1 MPFVAFFFAK
11 VRKTIYLCNNFLKE
25 KQKNNKNMAMTA
37 NEIRDSFKKYFE
49 SKGHQIVPSAPM
61 VIKDDPTL
69 MFTNAGMNQWKDIIL
84 GLRDPEPRRRADSQK
99 CLRVSGKHNDLEE
112 VGHDTYHHTMFEML
126 GNWSFGDYFKEGA
139 IDMAWEYL
147 VDVLGLDP
155 KDLYVTIFEGSK
167 EENLERDD
175 EAAGYWLKHVPADH
189 IINGNKHD
197 NFWEMGDTGPCGP
210 CSEIHLDSRSPEEKA
225 KVPGRDL
232 VNKDNPQVI
241 EIWNIVFMQFNRK
254 ADGSLENLSMNVID
268 TGMGFERLVRAL
280 QGKQSNYD
288 TDIFQ
293 PLIQVMAQKAGVRYG
308 DAEPTDVA
316 MRVIVDHLRAI
327 AFSIADG
334 QLPGN
339 AKAGY
344 VVRRI
349 LRRAVRYGYTFLG
362 QKQAFMYSLVPALIQ
377 EMGASYPE
385 LEAQKELIMKVMKE
399 EEDSFLRTLENGIR
413 LLNGVMEEAR
423 AAGSTVIAGDKAFT
437 LFDTFGFPLD
447 LTELICRENGLTV
460 DEEGFRVEMEKQ
472 KARAR
477 NDAQVEMGDWTVVS
491 EGESSFVGYDYTEYT
506 CHILKYREVKQKKGV
521 VYEVML
527 DSTPFYG
534 EMGGEIGDQGVL
546 CNEAETINVIDTK
559 KENGVPV
566 HIVDR
571 IPSRPEAEFMA
582 CVDVDKRRAIE
593 ANHTCTHLLDQALKE
608 VLGAHVEQKGSLVT
622 PDGLRFDFSHFEKVT
637 PEQLREVEHLV
648 NQRIREDIP
657 LQEHRDLP
665 IEEARKLGAIALF
678 GEKYGDRVRVIQFGE
693 SIEFCG
699 GCHASST
706 GRLGMVRIISES
718 SIAAGIRRIEAITG
732 RAVEEM
738 MDKTQDLV
746 NSLRALFN
754 NAPNLT
760 AAIQKAIND
769 NAELKKQVEEFK
781 AQQIVELRKVL
792 LEKARDINGTRVV
805 SAVLPIDAQT
815 AKDIVFQL
823 RGSYTGRM
831 LVVLGNNDAGKPG
844 LTVSLSEELVAEGKH
859 AGKMVKEAGRLI
871 QGGGGGQAHF
881 ATAGGRLA
889 DGLTEAVAKVV
900 SLAGFEA

>member
-1 MPFVAFFFAK
+1 
-11 VRKTIYLCNNFLKE
+11 
-25 KQKNNKNMAMTA
+25 
-37 NEIRDSFKKYFE
+37 
-49 SKGHQIVPSAPM
+49 
-61 VIKDDPTL
+61 
-69 MFTNAGMNQWKDIIL
+69 
-84 GLRDPEPRRRADSQK
+84 
-99 CLRVSGKHNDLEE
+99 
-112 VGHDTYHHTMFEML
+112 
-126 GNWSFGDYFKEGA
+126 
-139 IDMAWEYL
+139 
-147 VDVLGLDP
+147 
-155 KDLYVTIFEGSK
+155 
-167 EENLERDD
+167 
-175 EAAGYWLKHVPADH
+175 
-189 IINGNKHD
+189 
-197 NFWEMGDTGPCGP
+197 
-210 CSEIHLDSRSPEEKA
+210 
-225 KVPGRDL
+225 
-232 VNKDNPQVI
+232 
-241 EIWNIVFMQFNRK
+241 
-254 ADGSLENLSMNVID
+254 
-268 TGMGFERLVRAL
+268 
-280 QGKQSNYD
+280 
-288 TDIFQ
+288 
-293 PLIQVMAQKAGVRYG
+293 
-308 DAEPTDVA
+308 
-316 MRVIVDHLRAI
+316 
-327 AFSIADG
+327 
-334 QLPGN
+334 
-339 AKAGY
+339 
-344 VVRRI
+344 
-349 LRRAVRYGYTFLG
+349 
-362 QKQAFMYSLVPALIQ
+362 
-377 EMGASYPE
+377 
-385 LEAQKELIMKVMKE
+385 
-399 EEDSFLRTLENGIR
+399 
-413 LLNGVMEEAR
+413 
-423 AAGSTVIAGDKAFT
+423 
-437 LFDTFGFPLD
+437 
-447 LTELICRENGLTV
+447 
-460 DEEGFRVEMEKQ
+460 
-472 KARAR
+472 
-477 NDAQVEMGDWTVVS
+477 
-491 EGESSFVGYDYTEYT
+491 
-506 CHILKYREVKQKKGV
+506 
-521 VYEVML
+521 
-527 DSTPFYG
+527 
-534 EMGGEIGDQGVL
+534 
-546 CNEAETINVIDTK
+546 
-559 KENGVPV
+559 
-566 HIVDR
+566 
-571 IPSRPEAEFMA
+571 MA

-781 AQQIVELRKVL
+781 AQQIVELRKAL

>member
-1 MPFVAFFFAK
+1 MAYTPKLTYKGRPLVRCGNDIYYGSMKEPFV
-11 VRKTIYLCNNFLKE
+11 VYL
-25 KQKNNKNMAMTA
+25 Q
-37 NEIRDSFKKYFE
+37 
-49 SKGHQIVPSAPM
+49 
-61 VIKDDPTL
+61 
-69 MFTNAGMNQWKDIIL
+69 
-84 GLRDPEPRRRADSQK
+84 
-99 CLRVSGKHNDLEE
+99 
-112 VGHDTYHHTMFEML
+112 
-126 GNWSFGDYFKEGA
+126 
-139 IDMAWEYL
+139 
-147 VDVLGLDP
+147 VL
-155 KDLYVTIFEGSK
+155 S
-167 EENLERDD
+167 
-175 EAAGYWLKHVPADH
+175 
-189 IINGNKHD
+189 
-197 NFWEMGDTGPCGP
+197 
-210 CSEIHLDSRSPEEKA
+210 
-225 KVPGRDL
+225 
-232 VNKDNPQVI
+232 
-241 EIWNIVFMQFNRK
+241 
-254 ADGSLENLSMNVID
+254 
-268 TGMGFERLVRAL
+268 
-280 QGKQSNYD
+280 
-288 TDIFQ
+288 
-293 PLIQVMAQKAGVRYG
+293 
-308 DAEPTDVA
+308 
-316 MRVIVDHLRAI
+316 
-327 AFSIADG
+327 
-334 QLPGN
+334 
-339 AKAGY
+339 
-344 VVRRI
+344 
-349 LRRAVRYGYTFLG
+349 
-362 QKQAFMYSLVPALIQ
+362 
-377 EMGASYPE
+377 
-385 LEAQKELIMKVMKE
+385 
-399 EEDSFLRTLENGIR
+399 
-413 LLNGVMEEAR
+413 
-423 AAGSTVIAGDKAFT
+423 
-437 LFDTFGFPLD
+437 
-447 LTELICRENGLTV
+447 
-460 DEEGFRVEMEKQ
+460 
-472 KARAR
+472 
-477 NDAQVEMGDWTVVS
+477 
-491 EGESSFVGYDYTEYT
+491 
-506 CHILKYREVKQKKGV
+506 
-521 VYEVML
+521 
-527 DSTPFYG
+527 
-534 EMGGEIGDQGVL
+534 
-546 CNEAETINVIDTK
+546 TK

-699 GCHASST
+699 GCHAAST

-746 NSLRALFN
+746 NNLRALFN

>member
-1 MPFVAFFFAK
+1 M
-11 VRKTIYLCNNFLKE
+11 
-25 KQKNNKNMAMTA
+25 
-37 NEIRDSFKKYFE
+37 
-49 SKGHQIVPSAPM
+49 
-61 VIKDDPTL
+61 
-69 MFTNAGMNQWKDIIL
+69 
-84 GLRDPEPRRRADSQK
+84 
-99 CLRVSGKHNDLEE
+99 
-112 VGHDTYHHTMFEML
+112 
-126 GNWSFGDYFKEGA
+126 
-139 IDMAWEYL
+139 
-147 VDVLGLDP
+147 
-155 KDLYVTIFEGSK
+155 
-167 EENLERDD
+167 
-175 EAAGYWLKHVPADH
+175 
-189 IINGNKHD
+189 
-197 NFWEMGDTGPCGP
+197 
-210 CSEIHLDSRSPEEKA
+210 
-225 KVPGRDL
+225 
-232 VNKDNPQVI
+232 
-241 EIWNIVFMQFNRK
+241 
-254 ADGSLENLSMNVID
+254 
-268 TGMGFERLVRAL
+268 
-280 QGKQSNYD
+280 
-288 TDIFQ
+288 
-293 PLIQVMAQKAGVRYG
+293 
-308 DAEPTDVA
+308 
-316 MRVIVDHLRAI
+316 
-327 AFSIADG
+327 
-334 QLPGN
+334 
-339 AKAGY
+339 
-344 VVRRI
+344 
-349 LRRAVRYGYTFLG
+349 
-362 QKQAFMYSLVPALIQ
+362 
-377 EMGASYPE
+377 
-385 LEAQKELIMKVMKE
+385 
-399 EEDSFLRTLENGIR
+399 
-413 LLNGVMEEAR
+413 
-423 AAGSTVIAGDKAFT
+423 
-437 LFDTFGFPLD
+437 
-447 LTELICRENGLTV
+447 
-460 DEEGFRVEMEKQ
+460 
-472 KARAR
+472 
-477 NDAQVEMGDWTVVS
+477 
-491 EGESSFVGYDYTEYT
+491 
-506 CHILKYREVKQKKGV
+506 KQKKGV